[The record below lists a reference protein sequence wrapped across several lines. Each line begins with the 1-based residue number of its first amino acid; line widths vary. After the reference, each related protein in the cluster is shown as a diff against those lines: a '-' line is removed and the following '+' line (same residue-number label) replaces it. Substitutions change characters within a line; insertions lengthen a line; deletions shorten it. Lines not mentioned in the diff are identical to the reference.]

1 MVKSVNVKGKNV
13 YALTMLTI
21 HCQDFGLVDVYGITI
36 IGADKTESIK
46 DISSDYKSVYHLY
59 KMIVEEELYTD
70 HLYDVVEDFISGA
83 FSKVIPLDLRHQNS
97 VVA

>member
-1 MVKSVNVKGKNV
+1 MVKSVYVKDKNV
-13 YALTMLTI
+13 YALTMSTI

-36 IGADKTESIK
+36 SRSGKTVSIN
-46 DISSDYKSVYHLY
+46 DISSDYQSVYHLY
-59 KMIVEEELYTD
+59 KMIVEEELYTE

-83 FSKVIPLDLRHQNS
+83 FSKVIPFDLRHQNS